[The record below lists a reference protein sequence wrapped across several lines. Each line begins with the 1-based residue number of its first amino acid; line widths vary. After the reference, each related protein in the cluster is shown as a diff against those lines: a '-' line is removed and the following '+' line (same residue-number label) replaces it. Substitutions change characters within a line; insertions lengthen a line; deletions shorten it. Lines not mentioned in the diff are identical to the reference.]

1 MAELHCKYRLYVFLF
16 GNGDNISVLAIDEFD
31 AEPILKIVDAHYPY
45 FGERYYL
52 EENHLPVQMW
62 RKIVEDCKTQKQKYC
77 NAHNFKKA
85 KLLDIFIRWSEAQL
99 YRHEFSGEGRMLN
112 IQGP

>member
-1 MAELHCKYRLYVFLF
+1 MAIEEY
-16 GNGDNISVLAIDEFD
+16 D
-31 AEPILKIVDAHYPY
+31 AEPILTIVDAHYPY
-45 FGERYYL
+45 FGERCYL